1 MHSIGT
7 LGAPCFPEVSPFNY
21 LVFLRNLV
29 APADLHPKEKS
40 TKLGVKNKR
49 LKSGW
54 DDDFRLKVLL
64 G

>member
-1 MHSIGT
+1 
-7 LGAPCFPEVSPFNY
+7 LLEVDTPPA
-21 LVFLRNLV
+21 LNL
-29 APADLHPKEKS
+29 LKKEKS